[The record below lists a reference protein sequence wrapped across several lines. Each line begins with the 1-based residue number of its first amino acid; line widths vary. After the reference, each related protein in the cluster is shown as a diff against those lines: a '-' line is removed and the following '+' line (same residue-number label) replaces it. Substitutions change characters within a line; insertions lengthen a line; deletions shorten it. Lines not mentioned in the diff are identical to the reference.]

1 MLYRAGK
8 QLYHFTIYGV
18 YSRYF
23 RVLRLNIRLKTMNEE
38 VKDLLVMLIKA
49 LKGIETELKAINRT
63 LGRR

>member
-1 MLYRAGK
+1 
-8 QLYHFTIYGV
+8 
-18 YSRYF
+18 
-23 RVLRLNIRLKTMNEE
+23 MNEE